1 MYNASAYDFSAMAP
15 SGQTLYYNIVD
26 GNAEIVRPSNNNYI
40 SGNLIIPS
48 TVSNNGVNYTV
59 SAIGAY
65 SFQYTS
71 ITSITLPN
79 TITSV
84 GYLAFYGCNNLTK
97 TNYTG
102 TITDWC
108 NISFSTSSIEAN
120 PCCLSHNLYINDTL
134 VTDLIIPEGVTELK
148 FACFYNCSN
157 ITSISLP
164 STLTSIGSAAFEG
177 CSGLSSII
185 IPNSVN
191 LIEDFA
197 FKNCTGLVHVEIPSS
212 VHSIS
217 NDVFY
222 GCCGLISVVLP
233 STISSFGV
241 HVFCYCNSL
250 TEIILKAP
258 TPPSIVSTT
267 FVNMPSGVVFKIPC
281 ESIQSYTNSWGNTY
295 IFQCFYTLN
304 YNLTINSNDSIW
316 GTGSYTALGDSTA
329 EVTATANYG
338 YHFDHWSYGSTANPD
353 TLLLSSDVTIT
364 AIFAKNQYSVTGT
377 ANDNTKGTVTGSA
390 TVDYLD
396 SVTLTATANYGY
408 HFLRW
413 SDYHSENPRKV
424 AATGNIDLTAI
435 FDFNQYTITL
445 SVDNSIHGTTS
456 GAGEYNYLS
465 ERTIR
470 ANANYGYHFTQW
482 NDGDTDNPRTITLTQ
497 DTSFM
502 ALFAKNTYTLTV
514 SSNDTTLGSVVGG
527 GTYEYLD
534 TIAISATAIEH
545 CHFVRWVDGNTL
557 NPRNVIMTSDI
568 SRSAIFA
575 IDTHSVTIQV
585 GNIAHGTYSGNG
597 QYQYGSAATV
607 EALPYSGY
615 QFTHW
620 SNGST
625 YNPYT
630 FAVLQDSSLTAFFVA
645 DGEPW
650 QDTVVLY
657 DTINVDVHDTT
668 YIPYAVHDTTYID
681 VHDTTYIDV
690 HDTTYIDV
698 PYPVHDTTIVHDTTF
713 VDIPYPVHDTTYID
727 VPYPVHDT
735 TVVTDTI
742 WLTLYDTV
750 WLHDTIVVH
759 DTIYITQ
766 EGVDGAEA
774 VNAKVYASQG
784 QIVVEGAESNT
795 VTLYDVRGRILATK
809 RDDSTSLRFD
819 APASGT
825 YMIKIGSHAARKVV
839 VIR

>member
-1 MYNASAYDFSAMAP
+1 MKRILFFTALFAATMYNASAYDFSAMAP

-26 GNAEIVRPSNNNYI
+26 GHAEIVRPSNNNYI

-191 LIEDFA
+191 SIEDFA

-281 ESIQSYTNSWGNTY
+281 ESTNG
-295 IFQCFYTLN
+295 
-304 YNLTINSNDSIW
+304 DRK
-316 GTGSYTALGDSTA
+316 TAGQG
-329 EVTATANYG
+329 YG
-338 YHFDHWSYGSTANPD
+338 IPSHE
-353 TLLLSSDVTIT
+353 
-364 AIFAKNQYSVTGT
+364 IFA
-377 ANDNTKGTVTGSA
+377 
-390 TVDYLD
+390 
-396 SVTLTATANYGY
+396 
-408 HFLRW
+408 
-413 SDYHSENPRKV
+413 
-424 AATGNIDLTAI
+424 
-435 FDFNQYTITL
+435 
-445 SVDNSIHGTTS
+445 
-456 GAGEYNYLS
+456 
-465 ERTIR
+465 
-470 ANANYGYHFTQW
+470 
-482 NDGDTDNPRTITLTQ
+482 
-497 DTSFM
+497 
-502 ALFAKNTYTLTV
+502 
-514 SSNDTTLGSVVGG
+514 
-527 GTYEYLD
+527 
-534 TIAISATAIEH
+534 
-545 CHFVRWVDGNTL
+545 
-557 NPRNVIMTSDI
+557 
-568 SRSAIFA
+568 
-575 IDTHSVTIQV
+575 
-585 GNIAHGTYSGNG
+585 
-597 QYQYGSAATV
+597 
-607 EALPYSGY
+607 
-615 QFTHW
+615 
-620 SNGST
+620 
-625 YNPYT
+625 
-630 FAVLQDSSLTAFFVA
+630 
-645 DGEPW
+645 
-650 QDTVVLY
+650 
-657 DTINVDVHDTT
+657 
-668 YIPYAVHDTTYID
+668 
-681 VHDTTYIDV
+681 
-690 HDTTYIDV
+690 
-698 PYPVHDTTIVHDTTF
+698 
-713 VDIPYPVHDTTYID
+713 
-727 VPYPVHDT
+727 
-735 TVVTDTI
+735 
-742 WLTLYDTV
+742 
-750 WLHDTIVVH
+750 
-759 DTIYITQ
+759 
-766 EGVDGAEA
+766 
-774 VNAKVYASQG
+774 
-784 QIVVEGAESNT
+784 
-795 VTLYDVRGRILATK
+795 
-809 RDDSTSLRFD
+809 
-819 APASGT
+819 
-825 YMIKIGSHAARKVV
+825 
-839 VIR
+839 